1 MNHSAFSR
9 RFWAVPSLGLF
20 AAWLAVAGAA
30 VSAAADADDKP
41 ADKQAQG
48 KPYAIA
54 EGKFKLTPPANWVVK
69 PPKNFIIEHE
79 FEVPAAEGDET
90 PARVTVM
97 GAGGSIE
104 ANVQR
109 WRDQFT
115 PADGAEAKDAA
126 KVEKKKIAGQQVH
139 VVNLS
144 GNYLDKAP
152 AQAKGVERENYR
164 MLAAIIETTQGGKKT
179 GNYFIKL
186 VGPAQTVGENEEGF
200 EKMLESLSSK

>member
-1 MNHSAFSR
+1 MDHSAFSR
-9 RFWAVPSLGLF
+9 RPWAAWTLGLF
-20 AAWLAVAGAA
+20 AAGLAAAGAA
-30 VSAAADADDKP
+30 ASAAEGADEKP

-48 KPYAIA
+48 KPYTIA

-104 ANVQR
+104 ANIQR

-115 PADGAEAKDAA
+115 QPDGADAKDTA
-126 KVEKKKIAGQQVH
+126 KVEKKKVAGQQIH

-152 AQAKGVERENYR
+152 AQAKGIERENYR
-164 MLAAIIETTQGGKKT
+164 MLAAIIETTQAGKKT

-200 EKMLESLSSK
+200 EKMLESLSAK